1 VDVILTFPEVKGGVA
16 LLGCVEV
23 ALGLPRLGQQEA
35 AVLFLVHE
43 TAANIRRDVR
53 RGVPKTSAR
62 GAICRMADYHHSLI
76 NVRQGCYRIH
86 IQKELIYD

>member
-1 VDVILTFPEVKGGVA
+1 VDVILTFPEVKGGVP

-35 AVLFLVHE
+35 AILFLVHE

-53 RGVPKTSAR
+53 RVVPKKSAR
-62 GAICRMADYHHSLI
+62 GAICRMEDYPFI
-76 NVRQGCYRIH
+76 
-86 IQKELIYD
+86 